1 MSATVS
7 KQTSE
12 ISIFLIIYIIFWN
25 FFIMDTLEIIKT
37 VLVLISIIAFLKI
50 FSYILRFR
58 SWKKYIKSDL
68 IELSLLFIAFSI
80 SVYISIYIKSF
91 VNIDKL
97 F

>member
-1 MSATVS
+1 
-7 KQTSE
+7 
-12 ISIFLIIYIIFWN
+12 
-25 FFIMDTLEIIKT
+25 MDNLEIIKT
-37 VLVLISIIAFLKI
+37 VLVLISIIGFFKI

-91 VNIDKL
+91 VK
-97 F
+97 